1 MTVIIA
7 PANGSFTTRAPASAR
22 TAMTSTLSRPRRI
35 DPTIQPTENTRPST
49 VPAIHN
55 MLAAVAA
62 DSNHAT
68 PPATSNTVDT
78 ANSARSLFAPNQ
90 VTADHTP
97 QSYDAPATPRHAGAG
112 TGRIRGRRH
121 APAPHDHTS
130 AVQCVQQPTPHGRGE
145 GPH

>member
-7 PANGSFTTRAPASAR
+7 PANGSSTTSAPARAS
-22 TAMTSTLSRPRRI
+22 TAMTSTLGWPRRI
-35 DPTIQPTENTRPST
+35 AATVQPTENTRPST

-55 MLAAVAA
+55 TLAAAAA

-97 QSYDAPATPRHAGAG
+97 QSYDAPAAHRH
-112 TGRIRGRRH
+112 RG
-121 APAPHDHTS
+121 PS
-130 AVQCVQQPTPHGRGE
+130 M
-145 GPH
+145 